1 MKWKLSVVRPCD
13 MFWMGVT
20 SNFELDMSTMIAND
34 KHVWMVSE
42 EGTCFEHCRRA
53 FRPPMLWQPMSSMS
67 APALNCLDESCVTKV
82 PRNKCLAE
90 FDPS

>member
-1 MKWKLSVVRPCD
+1 VVRPCD

-34 KHVWMVSE
+34 KHVWMISE

-53 FRPPMLWQPMSSMS
+53 SPACPSCS
-67 APALNCLDESCVTKV
+67 AAFLVSIVPDCWVYSCIA
-82 PRNKCLAE
+82 C
-90 FDPS
+90 